1 MIIIALKIMKMM
13 AGRRAT
19 ATDTTEDPGTKCAGA
34 SWKFFSSFIAFIVPV
49 PETGQ
54 SGDEIPEPA
63 LIYPRFPFF
72 SRGKIK
78 NLILYR
84 KQGTPPSAC
93 DTPPRIKNQGKNPLP
108 AWNFIH
114 LCFCPARVLAD
125 VSPASTGLAPGFPLP
140 TPPGLLPVVFSTCRS
155 FVSQAPGNAKGGPR
169 REKAPPVRSAGLP
182 FSLSTFDPEHLLL
195 LGPQHGQRR
204 LQLVHAET
212 VRQVPRQDGMVGSGS
227 GPAIRFPT
235 EQLRNDPE
243 TVART

>member
-1 MIIIALKIMKMM
+1 MKMM
-13 AGRRAT
+13 AGKRAT

-78 NLILYR
+78 KIKKLILYR

-93 DTPPRIKNQGKNPLP
+93 DTPPRIKNQGKNPPP

-114 LCFCPARVLAD
+114 LCFCSAQAFADTSSAHAGLARIPH
-125 VSPASTGLAPGFPLP
+125 SNASRLAPGRLFNMPFLRA
-140 TPPGLLPVVFSTCRS
+140 T
-155 FVSQAPGNAKGGPR
+155 GPR
-169 REKAPPVRSAGLP
+169 KRKGRPQERKSPAGRIGGASFSLSQLSIPSISFCSDHSTGSAC
-182 FSLSTFDPEHLLL
+182 FSLSTLNP
-195 LGPQHGQRR
+195 
-204 LQLVHAET
+204 
-212 VRQVPRQDGMVGSGS
+212 SG
-227 GPAIRFPT
+227 RFP
-235 EQLRNDPE
+235 
-243 TVART
+243 VRTAWMISGASSVSRSTRAT